1 MSRGWQKSNLKVGD
15 EVRISSALLIAGD
28 IAAEKLVR
36 TTYIGESS
44 TGLLLDLE
52 FVKEQHYKMF
62 INWASIWCGQVK
74 VYRDYSTLIEAKRL
88 PGRPLAYEVLRG

>member
-1 MSRGWQKSNLKVGD
+1 MSRGWQRSNLKVGD
-15 EVRISSALLIAGD
+15 EVRISSALLVAGD

-44 TGLLLDLE
+44 TGLLLDCE

-62 INWASIWCGQVK
+62 IDWASIWCAHVN
-74 VYRDYSTLIEAKRL
+74 VYRNDSTRIDARRL